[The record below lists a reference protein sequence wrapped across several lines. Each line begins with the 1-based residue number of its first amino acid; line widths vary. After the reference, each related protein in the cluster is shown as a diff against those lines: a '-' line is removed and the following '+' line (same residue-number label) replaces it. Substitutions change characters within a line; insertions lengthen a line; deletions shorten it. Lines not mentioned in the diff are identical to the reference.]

1 MFVAPGLLQQVNLMW
16 LSCRRSSTAGG
27 HMTAGHVTSPHI
39 PTKVTWHPHTPTNQ
53 LTSCKHEAIRVN
65 DVSYMRLDQIIT
77 LTVLTRT
84 PNQRDGVCWDQN
96 QRDGEWI
103 IWQEQEVKLR
113 SLFNGTVRVLIYKS
127 IRADNTLIN
136 QSKWYFIET
145 GRSTAQYR
153 RCLNPNQWSISYWC
167 FSVISFSSVTQVRGR
182 GADVLKFVRMYIF
195 NIVLY
200 ISLIMESVCT
210 WLLCSI
216 FNSEVALQDSTCGQH
231 KVRNRCSI
239 MCTDESWHL
248 VSFWYH
254 FEVWC
259 SILHWQSPVALLLS
273 QQVSQTLAWAGA
285 FRAQQ
290 TSVLRNSFLCNCVSF
305 ELKPDWAE
313 EL

>member
-1 MFVAPGLLQQVNLMW
+1 
-16 LSCRRSSTAGG
+16 
-27 HMTAGHVTSPHI
+27 
-39 PTKVTWHPHTPTNQ
+39 
-53 LTSCKHEAIRVN
+53 
-65 DVSYMRLDQIIT
+65 MRLDQIIT

-127 IRADNTLIN
+127 MRADNTLIN

-248 VSFWYH
+248 VSFWYQIGGVVLH
-254 FEVWC
+254 LALTKPGGAPAQSA
-259 SILHWQSPVALLLS
+259 SIPDTRMSRCLQSPTNICTQKQFPL
-273 QQVSQTLAWAGA
+273 
-285 FRAQQ
+285 
-290 TSVLRNSFLCNCVSF
+290 
-305 ELKPDWAE
+305 
-313 EL
+313 